1 MYFSVHVAI
10 IPMWHHTAPMPTI
23 LTESLIRPSR
33 GTQVIK
39 STLNISTVEAFGG
52 NSAFG
57 TPVGFYR
64 K

>member
-1 MYFSVHVAI
+1 
-10 IPMWHHTAPMPTI
+10 MWHHTAPMPTI